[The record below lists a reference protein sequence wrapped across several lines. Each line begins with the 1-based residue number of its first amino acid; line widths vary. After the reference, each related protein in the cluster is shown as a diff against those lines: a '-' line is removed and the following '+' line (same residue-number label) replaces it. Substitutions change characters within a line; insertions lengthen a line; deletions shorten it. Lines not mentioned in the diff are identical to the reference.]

1 MNPSTSPPLEAD
13 EVDAFEISG
22 TGSSNSE
29 LQIEN
34 PAIIRRRRRKR
45 RRERG
50 IMKSQRRGIEKGVLE
65 DKWGWNAR
73 FGDEGREE
81 DENREELFVALHL
94 WRKKK
99 LA

>member
-1 MNPSTSPPLEAD
+1 MSPSTSPPLEAD
-13 EVDAFEISG
+13 EGDAFEISG

-50 IMKSQRRGIEKGVLE
+50 IMKGRGIEKRVLE
-65 DKWGWNAR
+65 EKWGM
-73 FGDEGREE
+73 EC
-81 DENREELFVALHL
+81 
-94 WRKKK
+94 
-99 LA
+99 